1 MTGNQQLS
9 FKSKLLK
16 FRDNVKE
23 KFATPH
29 KRKVLGSKAIMFVVN
44 VLKYT
49 LMIGLSFV
57 ILYPLLLQ
65 LAVAFREP
73 TDVNNPMVLWVPETL
88 SVKNFEIA
96 IIALQYTKALGN
108 TFWISLGV
116 TILQLFSTVLAGYAF
131 ARLKF
136 RGSGIL
142 FGLALFTII
151 VPQTMI
157 SLPMYIDFSRRG
169 LIGQPIVL
177 FLMAGLGMGI
187 KSGIF
192 IYLFRQFF
200 KGIPV
205 ELEEAAY
212 VDGAS
217 AFGVFFRVMLPNV
230 RSGLITVALLSF
242 VWQWNDYYF
251 TELFVVRGN
260 PSIVTLATQQQSII
274 HGLQEAVKESGVWQ
288 LMDKDV
294 TSNPL
299 FTSMILNTA
308 GILVMIPL
316 LIIYFFMQKLFVEG
330 IERSGI
336 VG

>member
-1 MTGNQQLS
+1 MNASVLKDK
-9 FKSKLLK
+9 FLLLK
-16 FRDNVKE
+16 NKIADTFS
-23 KFATPH
+23 TPQ
-29 KRKVLGSKAIMFVVN
+29 KKKIFFSKIIMFIVHT
-44 VLKYT
+44 LKYI
-49 LMIGLSFV
+49 LMIGLAFV
-57 ILYPLLLQ
+57 IVYPLLLQ

-73 TDVNNPMVLWVPETL
+73 TDVNNPMVLWIPSKL
-88 SVKNFEIA
+88 SVQNFQIA
-96 IIALQYTKALGN
+96 IIALEYWQALGY
-108 TFWISLGV
+108 TAFISLGV
-116 TILQLFSTVLAGYAF
+116 TLLQLFSTSIAGYAF

-136 RGSGIL
+136 KGSGLL

-157 SLPMYIDFSRRG
+157 SLPMYIDFSDRG
-169 LIGQPIVL
+169 LVGQPFVL

-187 KSGIF
+187 KSGMF

-230 RSGLITVALLSF
+230 RSGIITVALLAF

-251 TELFVVRGN
+251 TNLFVVGRN
-260 PSIVTLATQQQSII
+260 VDIITLATKQQSII
-274 HGLQEAVKESGVWQ
+274 YGLQQAISEAGIWQ

-308 GILVMIPL
+308 GILVMIPV
-316 LIIYFFMQKLFVEG
+316 LIMYFFMQKLFVEG

>member
-1 MTGNQQLS
+1 MNVSNKITFKDKLLS
-9 FKSKLLK
+9 FKDYLL
-16 FRDNVKE
+16 DQLQ
-23 KFATPH
+23 TPH
-29 KRKVLGSKAIMFVVN
+29 KKKMLVSKVIMFIVHT
-44 VLKYT
+44 LKYI
-49 LMIGLSFV
+49 LMIGLAFV
-57 ILYPLLLQ
+57 IVYPLLLQ

-73 TDVNNPMVLWVPETL
+73 TDVNNPMVLWIPSKL
-88 SVKNFEIA
+88 SLQNFQIA
-96 IIALQYTKALGN
+96 IIALDYWKALGY
-108 TFWISLGV
+108 TAGICIVV
-116 TILQLFSTVLAGYAF
+116 TILQLFSTSLAGYAF

-136 RGSGIL
+136 KGSGLL

-157 SLPMYIDFSRRG
+157 SLPMYIDFSNRG
-169 LIGQPIVL
+169 LIGQPMVL
-177 FLMAGLGMGI
+177 FLMAALGAGI
-187 KSGIF
+187 KSGMF

-230 RSGLITVALLSF
+230 RSGIITVALLAF

-251 TELFVVRGN
+251 TNLFVVGRN
-260 PSIVTLATQQQSII
+260 ADIITLTTQQQSII
-274 HGLQEAVKESGVWQ
+274 HGLQQAISQAGIWQ
-288 LMDKDV
+288 LMDKDI

-308 GILVMIPL
+308 GILVMIPV
-316 LIIYFFMQKLFVEG
+316 LIMYFFMQKLFVEG